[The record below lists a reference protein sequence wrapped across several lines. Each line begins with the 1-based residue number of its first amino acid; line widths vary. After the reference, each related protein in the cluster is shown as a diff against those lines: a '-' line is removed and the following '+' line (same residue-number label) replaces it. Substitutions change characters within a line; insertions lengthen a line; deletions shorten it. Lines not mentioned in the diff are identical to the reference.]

1 MTSKKHRKNK
11 ELTRKLLNSFLA
23 FSLLLGGTLPVA
35 YPTAALAAGGVSD
48 AKVIE
53 AEISEDETDGDSED
67 QELSPRLIEETPT
80 TDTSAA
86 TGNSEGRDLSVEEIQ
101 IQGNRLVPTEAIT
114 QVLKTK
120 PGDRFDR
127 SQVLDDL
134 QAINDMGYFD
144 DKSLQVVPERT
155 TSGVLLKIRVVENAP
170 VTQFSFQGNNVIDSK
185 EISKIFADQLGKPQN
200 LTQLSHSIEKLEELY
215 HEKGFLLARVTD
227 VKDFPDGS
235 VSLTVNEGQ
244 VDKIEITGNRK
255 TKDFIIKNAIGL
267 KEGAVYNE
275 QQLTQDLRKL
285 YGNGYFQDIRRSL
298 QPSPDDPNKFIL
310 KVEVDEKRTGS
321 IGLGGGVDSMAG
333 PFGSL
338 SFSDNNFKGRGQ
350 QLSFNSQLGSGMLS
364 NLNNSINNGGN
375 SFLPTGRTYQVEAS
389 WTEPHLRGTD
399 TSLSVNGF
407 GRNYASLLIDQA
419 QQRSLGASVTLSKPL
434 KRNFH
439 LNLGLM
445 GENTSLKDLG
455 NYLSTGSAVESM
467 AQRALSMGKA
477 TDLASANAL
486 AGSVRSDQL
495 QGGTFFSLNPSL
507 VYDTRDAYIDP
518 TRGTHAK
525 ISVGPSIG
533 LSGASFAKAGAS
545 FSKFKPLGK
554 STTLAFNIQGGSAV
568 GGMPQFAQ
576 YRLGGWNGIRGYRQF
591 SDLGTGTSMLMATAE
606 VRTRVPLP
614 KSSKVGQMIDK
625 HVKLAAFADVG
636 GVSGNGLSNGLFGR
650 SNMGASVGLGLRVKL
665 PMLGLVRID
674 YGLPLLNAAL
684 GGWTP
689 RLTVGFGEKF

>member
-1 MTSKKHRKNK
+1 MTSKHRKK
-11 ELTRKLLNSFLA
+11 SDLSRKLLNSFLS
-23 FSLLLGGTLPVA
+23 FSLLAGGILPVLF
-35 YPTAALAAGGVSD
+35 PTKALAESGVSN
-48 AKVIE
+48 ARVIE
-53 AEISEDETDGDSED
+53 AEISEDESQSDTED

-80 TDTSAA
+80 ADTSAA
-86 TGNSEGRDLSVEEIQ
+86 TGGSESRNLSVDEIQ

-120 PGDRFDR
+120 PGEKFDR

-144 DKSLQVVPERT
+144 EKSLQVVPERT

-185 EISKIFADQLGKPQN
+185 EISQIFSGQLGKPQN
-200 LTQLSHSIEKLEELY
+200 LTQLSQSIEKLEELY

-235 VSLTVNEGQ
+235 VSLTINEGA
-244 VDKIEITGNRK
+244 VDKIEISGNRK

-275 QQLTQDLRKL
+275 HQLTQDLRKL

-321 IGLGGGVDSMAG
+321 IGLGGGVDSVAG

-399 TSLSVNGF
+399 TSLSVSGF

-445 GENTSLKDLG
+445 GENTSLRDLG
-455 NYLSTGSAVESM
+455 TYLSTGSAVESM
-467 AQRALSMGKA
+467 AQRALAMGKA
-477 TDLASANAL
+477 TDLAGANAL
-486 AGSVRSDQL
+486 AGSVRNDQL

-507 VYDTRDAYIDP
+507 VYDTRDAFIDP

-533 LSGASFAKAGAS
+533 LNGASFAKAGAS

-554 STTLAFNIQGGSAV
+554 STTLAFNIQGGSSV

-606 VRTRVPLP
+606 LRTRVPLP
-614 KSSKVGQMIDK
+614 KNSKVAQIIDK
-625 HVKLAAFADVG
+625 HVKIAAFADVG
-636 GVSGNGLSNGLFGR
+636 GVSGNSLSNGLFAR
-650 SNMGASVGLGLRVKL
+650 SNMGASVGLGLRVNL

-689 RLTVGFGEKF
+689 RLTVGFGDKF